1 MFNLTHRLR
10 GCQGATAIHEI
21 SGLRHDHQL
30 SMLSELCDFSPQ
42 EWSRWGGCCTYL
54 STSLRSFWLKRWLSA
69 ARHWRCRKVPE
80 VGARRL
86 GQDEQYL
93 TVREILSE
101 ASTLVPPWAGLS
113 CERSDYYR
121 FGYATLGLSIWVTVF
136 RLWRSSQGWFHELK

>member
-1 MFNLTHRLR
+1 MVDTASISKFPVNVVKLTLTLHTHADAQRRRLR
-10 GCQGATAIHEI
+10 RVGKARQ
-21 SGLRHDHQL
+21 
-30 SMLSELCDFSPQ
+30 
-42 EWSRWGGCCTYL
+42 
-54 STSLRSFWLKRWLSA
+54 SA
-69 ARHWRCRKVPE
+69 PD

-113 CERSDYYR
+113 RERSDYYR